1 MTERKRPE
9 PRDAYRWFLPIP
21 TRWIDNDVF
30 GHVNNVQYYSFFDT
44 TVCSYLVE
52 TGQFHPTEGD
62 LSAVVA
68 ESGCAYFSS
77 VAWPDRLEG
86 ALRIDR
92 LGTSSVRYGVA
103 VFREGAPESSA
114 GGHFTHVYLSRETG
128 RPQPL
133 SDALRKALEPLTAG

>member
-1 MTERKRPE
+1 MSERKRPE
-9 PRDAYRWFLPIP
+9 PREAYRWFLPIA

-52 TGQFHPTEGD
+52 SGQFHPTEGD

-68 ESGCAYFSS
+68 ESGCAYFAS

-92 LGTSSVRYGVA
+92 MGSSSVRYGLA
-103 VFREGAPESSA
+103 VFREGEAMSSA
-114 GGHFTHVYLSRETG
+114 GGHFTHVYLDRESG
-128 RPQPL
+128 RPAPL
-133 SDALRKALEPLTAG
+133 SDALREALAPLAV

>member
-1 MTERKRPE
+1 MSERKRPE
-9 PRDAYRWFLPIP
+9 GRGAYRWFLPIP

-44 TVCSYLVE
+44 TVCSCLVE
-52 TGQFHPTEGD
+52 TGQFHPARGD

-68 ESGCAYFSS
+68 ESGCAYFAS

-92 LGTSSVRYGVA
+92 MGSSSVRYGVA
-103 VFREGAPESSA
+103 VFREGEAMSSA
-114 GGHFTHVYLSRETG
+114 GGHFTHVYLDRETG
-128 RPQPL
+128 KPAPL
-133 SDALRKALEPLTAG
+133 SDALREALMPLVV

>member
-1 MTERKRPE
+1 MTGRARPE
-9 PRDAYRWFLPIP
+9 SRDAYRWFLPIT
-21 TRWIDNDVF
+21 TRWMDNDVF

-52 TGQFHPTEGD
+52 TGQFHPTQGG

-77 VAWPDRLEG
+77 VAYPDRLEG

-92 LGTSSVRYGVA
+92 LGSSSVRYGVA
-103 VFREGAPESSA
+103 VFREGAAMASA

-128 RPQPL
+128 RPEPL
-133 SDALRKALEPLTAG
+133 SDALRAALGPLVV

>member
-1 MTERKRPE
+1 VTDRKRPE
-9 PRDAYRWFLPIP
+9 GRDAYRWFLPIA

-52 TGQFHPTEGD
+52 SGQFHPTRGD

-68 ESGCAYFSS
+68 ESGCAYFAS

-92 LGTSSVRYGVA
+92 LGSSSVRYGVA
-103 VFREGAPESSA
+103 VFREGAAMSSA
-114 GGHFTHVYLSRETG
+114 GGHFTHVYLDRESG
-128 RPQPL
+128 RPAPL
-133 SDALRKALEPLTAG
+133 PEALRGALAPLVV

>member
-1 MTERKRPE
+1 MSERKKPE
-9 PRDAYRWFLPIP
+9 AREAYRWFLPIA

-52 TGQFHPTEGD
+52 TGQFHPTQGN

-68 ESGCAYFSS
+68 ESGCAYFAS

-103 VFREGAPESSA
+103 VFREGEPMSSA
-114 GGHFTHVYLSRETG
+114 AGHFTHVYLDRATG
-128 RPQPL
+128 RPAPL
-133 SDALRKALEPLTAG
+133 SDALRNALAPLVM

>member
-1 MTERKRPE
+1 MSGRARPE
-9 PRDAYRWFLPIP
+9 ARDAYRWFLPIP

-52 TGQFHPTEGD
+52 TGHFHPTEGAI
-62 LSAVVA
+62 SAVVA

-77 VAWPDRLEG
+77 VAWPDHLEG
-86 ALRIDR
+86 ALRIER

-128 RPQPL
+128 RPEPL
-133 SDALRKALEPLTAG
+133 SDALRKALEPLVT

>member
-1 MTERKRPE
+1 MTERARPQGRE
-9 PRDAYRWFLPIP
+9 AYRWFLPIA

-44 TVCSYLVE
+44 TVCTYLVE
-52 TGQFHPTEGD
+52 TGQFHPTDGG

-77 VAWPDRLEG
+77 VAYPDRLEG

-103 VFREGAPESSA
+103 VFREGAALSSA
-114 GGHFTHVYLSRETG
+114 GGHFTHVYLDRATG
-128 RPQPL
+128 RPAPL
-133 SDALRKALEPLTAG
+133 SPALRDALAPLVA